1 MAESLKTIEVKIKK
15 QVKFLLIVGNDSKR
29 LIEQRNKCER
39 EKILTYVE
47 RRLEILKDLM
57 YERQE
62 RMILVMSNLHSKFW
76 LMV

>member
-1 MAESLKTIEVKIKK
+1 M
-15 QVKFLLIVGNDSKR
+15 GNDSKR
-29 LIEQRNKCER
+29 LIEQRKKCER

-62 RMILVMSNLHSKFW
+62 RMILVMSNLHSKF
-76 LMV
+76 

>member
-1 MAESLKTIEVKIKK
+1 MTESLKTIEVKIKK

-62 RMILVMSNLHSKFW
+62 RMILVMSNLHSKF
-76 LMV
+76 

>member
-1 MAESLKTIEVKIKK
+1 M
-15 QVKFLLIVGNDSKR
+15 GNDSKR

>member
-1 MAESLKTIEVKIKK
+1 MTESLKTIEVKIKK

-29 LIEQRNKCER
+29 LIEQRKKCER
-39 EKILTYVE
+39 EKILTYAE

-62 RMILVMSNLHSKFW
+62 RMILVMSNLHSKF
-76 LMV
+76 

>member
-1 MAESLKTIEVKIKK
+1 MTESSKTIEVKIKK

-29 LIEQRNKCER
+29 LIEQRNKCDR

-62 RMILVMSNLHSKFW
+62 RMILVMSNLHSKF
-76 LMV
+76 